1 MFAWS
6 AVTVHLLS
14 VRATRIYPVLLYLF
28 MQTYEEETPFEWNM
42 NIQYNQDIDVAAAPS
57 EASEDS
63 VEDSLDKLK
72 LSSKPEGRTARIS
85 TRLA

>member
-1 MFAWS
+1 
-6 AVTVHLLS
+6 
-14 VRATRIYPVLLYLF
+14 
-28 MQTYEEETPFEWNM
+28 M

-72 LSSKPEGRTARIS
+72 LSSKPDGRTARIS